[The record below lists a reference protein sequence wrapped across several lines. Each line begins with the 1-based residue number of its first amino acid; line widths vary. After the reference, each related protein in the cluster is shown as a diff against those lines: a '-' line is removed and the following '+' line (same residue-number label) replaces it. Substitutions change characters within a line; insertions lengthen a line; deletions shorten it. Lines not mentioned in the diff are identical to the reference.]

1 MEVTHVLKVVCSNPS
16 TVCWMGIFSHKFVIN
31 VCLKKTKINEKEA
44 GDGLFLKKRSFQLS
58 GFSRQEMF
66 SLILFF
72 FFLVLLLSCSSLF
85 SQSKTFTDQVAR

>member
-1 MEVTHVLKVVCSNPS
+1 MIENKQ
-16 TVCWMGIFSHKFVIN
+16 
-31 VCLKKTKINEKEA
+31 KEA